1 MMPPAKQVNMSGG
14 GKKNKAEENIY
25 RCKSC
30 LVDSSGILSYLEH
43 INGKAHIRKAGR
55 IGFSG
60 LLPNGGPATSG
71 SPALAPLCS
80 RECLPRLKRRH
91 ALQHQH
97 PALPSAT
104 CPLVSTGARG
114 ECLTRLKGR
123 HALHMAHVVLQK
135 LTWGELM
142 LFCFVCVEAD
152 AGIIPRLP
160 DDPRDPFANSKRT
173 EPTEEEKSSVSMG
186 ISRNSEQLLREALI
200 SHDKDRK
207 QRPEDVRQE
216 KEFSGVHTRA
226 GGRLVVESAG
236 EQQAPEMQGILGAP
250 SHNGLLGAPSHNGQ
264 PNMMPMFRSGIG
276 RPPPRAPSDRFAAMR
291 VKLPVYQWKAEL
303 LEAIEVSQV
312 VVIQGETGCGKTT
325 QVPHYVLEAAAEM
338 GRPCNVVCTQ
348 PRRISAI
355 GVASRVAEERGEPC
369 GRTVGYSIRHEACWS
384 RDTMLLFCT
393 TGTLLRRLEG
403 DPMLRQ
409 VSHVFVDEVHE
420 RGLESDFLLLALKD
434 MLARRPD
441 LKVILMSA
449 TMDADRFSTYFGGAP
464 IFKVPGRTFP
474 VQTLYLE
481 DAFKITGHRMDP
493 RAEWSRTGGGW
504 RKSKSSS
511 ALSILARSSSPT
523 GENGEVD
530 DPRPLSEKFDWE
542 LQERELAM
550 RYGRN
555 YGAQVIR
562 NMMIFD
568 PDQVNYQLIADLIC
582 SDVLFQMRG
591 GNHGSGARGGGQQGR
606 FRGGHDGQKWQE
618 NAQWQ
623 GQVDN
628 WMQMN
633 MMQQHIQ
640 QGMHGGK
647 QGMPGMS
654 QGLQGMMQHG
664 MLPMGMG
671 QGNMPNFQNPCMMQH
686 GIMGMQVFFFFACM

>member
-1 MMPPAKQVNMSGG
+1 VLPPAKQVNMAGG

>member
-1 MMPPAKQVNMSGG
+1 ML
-14 GKKNKAEENIY
+14 
-25 RCKSC
+25 SC
-30 LVDSSGILSYLEH
+30 
-43 INGKAHIRKAGR
+43 AA
-55 IGFSG
+55 
-60 LLPNGGPATSG
+60 
-71 SPALAPLCS
+71 
-80 RECLPRLKRRH
+80 
-91 ALQHQH
+91 
-97 PALPSAT
+97 
-104 CPLVSTGARG
+104 
-114 ECLTRLKGR
+114 
-123 HALHMAHVVLQK
+123 
-135 LTWGELM
+135 
-142 LFCFVCVEAD
+142 CVAAD

-160 DDPRDPFANSKRT
+160 DDPRDPFANSKT

-186 ISRNSEQLLREALI
+186 ISRSSEQLLREALI

-207 QRPEDVRQE
+207 QRPEDASQE
-216 KEFSGVHTRA
+216 KEDLGLHT
-226 GGRLVVESAG
+226 GGDGLLG
-236 EQQAPEMQGILGAP
+236 EGANGQQVPEMQGMQGAQGILGAP
-250 SHNGLLGAPSHNGQ
+250 SQNGLLGQ
-264 PNMMPMFRSGIG
+264 PDMMPMFRGGMG

-291 VKLPVYQWKAEL
+291 VKLPVYQWKVAL
-303 LEAIEVSQV
+303 LEAIESNQV

-369 GRTVGYSIRHEACWS
+369 GRTVGFSIRHEVCSS

-403 DPMLRQ
+403 DPTLRQ

-434 MLARRPD
+434 MLPKRPD

-449 TMDADRFSTYFGGAP
+449 TMDADRFSAYFGGAP

-474 VQTLYLE
+474 VKTLYLE
-481 DAFKITGHRMDP
+481 DAFKLTGHRVDP

-511 ALSILARSSSPT
+511 ALSTLARSSSPT

-530 DPRPLSEKFDWE
+530 DPRPLAEKCDWE

-591 GNHGSGARGGGQQGR
+591 GNHGGPGAGFGGGPQGR
-606 FRGGHDGQKWQE
+606 FRGGQGQQWQGNA

-623 GQVDN
+623 AQQQGDN
-628 WMQMN
+628 WMQMK
-633 MMQQHIQ
+633 MMQQQMQ
-640 QGMHGGK
+640 QGVHGGQ
-647 QGMPGMS
+647 QGMPGMP
-654 QGLQGMMQHG
+654 QGMPGMMHQGMMHQG
-664 MLPMGMG
+664 MPPMGMG
-671 QGNMPNFQNPCMMQH
+671 QGNMPNFPNPGMMQH
-686 GIMGMQVFFFFACM
+686 GMMGMQVYLARVRMACCASALVQTSVLGVILRRQGRSQAGKRMSTQGPILTCMRAMACRACSRSRA